1 MVTVTPKNLVTM
13 KLRGKSQSHARMDI
27 KVRDIETIVDEP
39 TERGGTNL
47 GPTPTEF
54 LIIALVSCT
63 NVVGHRVA
71 KKNGVEVK
79 DMSVDVE
86 ALFDRRG
93 AAVIEPVDIPFKE
106 IKMTI
111 TMTATGD
118 DAAIAKMQAE
128 LGNYCPIE
136 KTLTNAGTKVEKIWH
151 VTAPAAA

>member
-13 KLRGKSQSHARMDI
+13 KLRGESRSHARMDI

-47 GPTPTEF
+47 GPTPTES
-54 LIIALVSCT
+54 LLAALVSCT
-63 NVVGHRVA
+63 NVVTHRLA
-71 KKNGVEVK
+71 EKNGVEIEN
-79 DMSVDVE
+79 MSVDVE

-118 DAAIAKMQAE
+118 DAAIAKVQAE

-136 KTLTNAGTKVEKIWH
+136 KTLTNAGTKVEKTWN
-151 VTAPAAA
+151 VTTPAAA